1 MASLSALDDQVVS
14 RASIILEKQSDWKLW
29 YSMKKQFA
37 TVKGV
42 WEYCDPSTTKQPPS
56 IDDEP
61 LDTASDS
68 AWRRWEIKTNAQRST
83 LKAIGEVNLEIMRT
97 VARSKLHLIADLD
110 LDVRLRLKTLQDHF
124 RITNQQQ
131 ILELSSQYAAI
142 QQKRKNQ
149 NVDTWLNEYSRI
161 TSLCQSEDMAEMK
174 GTRPQWAF
182 IQAVEAQG
190 DADWSNQHFTLM
202 IGCEEDDKTPP
213 TLEALIN
220 RYRRWIATKRTHT
233 KSLGSFAAK
242 DGTQATLA
250 ITNARP
256 NNRPRCVCGL
266 YHNYLN
272 CYTLNPTAEGR
283 PGGYRLSQTAIR
295 MVQDAFKDRELLKKI
310 KKLYKDNNVRWTFD
324 TAQNPDRSEN
334 RSEIRA
340 ENRADIPASA
350 TPGRRP
356 HADRIDDDDS
366 TGDYYANTAFHMAQI
381 ATPKGDTLLD
391 RWIVDPGSNVH
402 ICNSTYFNWRKTSDA
417 RPTEVIFAGATG
429 YQVAAWGE
437 VIVSVNRGNQ
447 KKDILLTHVAY
458 VPGFL
463 TNLFALGR
471 CRRSGIHFDSGRNIL
486 YKERI
491 SNVVANL
498 AYSQGHW
505 LLDAKEADR
514 PPRHELLS
522 MAARSSQEKS
532 PQTVTAMR
540 AHQLLGHPSYQA
552 LEHLQDATTGL
563 KIGTNGRG
571 DPWTDDCIPCI
582 QGKMKEDISRRPRTD
597 KACRPFYRIS
607 IDIIQLQE
615 RGEVCYNGDVWALH
629 AVCEYTK
636 LHEICTLRNRHKT
649 TVVPAIIRL
658 VNKIERVYGYQV
670 AIVFMDGDVGYGRAE
685 ANLGSSAQEEL
696 ASAGIKVEM
705 RSPDTPAQLGGA
717 ERAGAV
723 IVTVARVIRIH
734 AGLPKALANELICTA
749 VRLLNVTPTKAL
761 GWRTPQEM
769 VTGIRP
775 DLSRLHVI
783 GSRGFLLNK
792 HLLKGDKLEK
802 RTFEGFLI
810 GYDASNIYRVW
821 LPHSNRVIRVRDV
834 RFIDELYKEK
844 PSTPPVEPR
853 IIETVHIPEEE
864 YDGDTIVVAQ
874 PIRQRQEATTAPV
887 SPPTHVSE
895 KEYDGDTIAVYQRP
909 VRQLLSPS
917 PTPTPTFEGHDRSSS
932 PDPVEQQLLQE
943 SSALMDPPHRTPGGW
958 NDYENDDAEIYIPD
972 RQQNNAPQRRDPN
985 LSQDNIVTG
994 RRRRQAHF
1002 LEAAPALSKY
1012 FAFAATIAQAK
1023 EATSTASQLRTNHD
1037 PTRIH
1042 RDDLP
1047 PPPRH
1052 WKELNRHAHKKQFEA
1067 AAVAEFDSCWKKGT
1081 FANPDITADR
1091 TDAVPLMWVFT
1102 YKFDEDGYLL
1112 KHKAR
1117 LVVRGDLQEQYGDTY
1132 AATLAARLFRALM
1145 ALACAFNLKAMQYDV
1160 PNAFLNA
1167 TLDRTLHVRTPDGFQ
1182 DKYGQI
1188 LRLLRALY
1196 GLKEAPRLWA
1206 LHFQDSLRK
1215 LGLHPI
1221 QGFPCLWM
1229 NDRVILFFYVDD
1241 IIILYHPDY
1250 QEDFEKLE
1258 QQLIKLYSL
1267 RQMGNVKWFL
1277 GIRVERVL
1285 ASRQLYL
1292 SQDSFIVKVCTE
1304 FNLIRT
1310 DGKYPST
1317 PLSSVSRLLPYDG
1330 VSEPSNTKTYQR
1342 LVGNLAY
1349 IEIMTRPDVA
1359 HAHSILARFLI
1370 NPGPVHL
1377 SEIKHVWQYLYGTR
1391 YLAISARGGEPT
1403 QTFATKVNSSLP
1415 TFFGASDASFGD
1427 DVETRRSSAG
1437 YVFIL
1442 YGMPIDWKATVLRSV
1457 TRSTTEAELY
1467 ALSAAGI
1474 ESQYWDRFCRNIG
1487 FTLLTKKAL
1496 WCDNAQTVRLVEGNA
1511 DRIQTKLRHVD
1522 IHQMWLR
1529 QEVEAGR
1536 ITVEWKSTTEMPA
1549 DGFTKLLP
1557 RQKHENFVR
1566 QLGMKDI
1573 RHLIVKD
1580 LPCPVP
1586 SPMT

>member
-1 MASLSALDDQVVS
+1 MCLVIALKRGVSRYLLRSILTSFEIYSQSFSAAQQGSLFASMASLSALDDQVVS

-68 AWRRWEIKTNAQRST
+68 AWRRWEIKTNAQRAT

-131 ILELSSQYAAI
+131 ILELSAQYSAI
-142 QQKRKNQ
+142 QQKRKDQ

-161 TSLCQSEDMAEMK
+161 TSLCRSEDMAEMK

-202 IGCEEDDKTPP
+202 IGCEEDNKVPP

-233 KSLGSFAAK
+233 KTLGSFAAQN
-242 DGTQATLA
+242 GTQATLA
-250 ITNARP
+250 ITNSRP
-256 NNRPRCVCGL
+256 NNRSKCVCGR
-266 YHNYLN
+266 YHNILE

-283 PGGYRLSQTAIR
+283 PKSYQPSETTIR
-295 MVQDAFKDRELLKKI
+295 TIRTAFKDRELLKRI

-324 TAQNPDRSEN
+324 TAQNHDRSEKA
-334 RSEIRA
+334 SENRA
-340 ENRADIPASA
+340 ENRTERS
-350 TPGRRP
+350 TPELGGRRP
-356 HADRIDDDDS
+356 YADRIDDNDS
-366 TGDYYANTAFHMAQI
+366 NRDYYANTAFYMAQI
-381 ATPKGDTLLD
+381 TAPKGDTLLN

-402 ICNSTYFNWRKTSDA
+402 ICNTTYFNWRKTSDA
-417 RPTEVIFAGATG
+417 RPTDVILAGATG

-437 VIVSVNRGNQ
+437 VIINVKRGNQ

-498 AYSQGHW
+498 DYSHGHW

-522 MAARSSQEKS
+522 MAVRSSQEKS

-563 KIGTNGRG
+563 KIGTNGKG
-571 DPWTDDCIPCI
+571 DSWTDDCVSCI

-597 KACRPFYRIS
+597 QACRPFYRIS

-615 RGEVCYNGDVWALH
+615 RGDDCYNGDVWALH

-636 LHEICTLRNRHKT
+636 FHEICTLRNRHKA

-670 AIVFMDGDVGYGRAE
+670 AIVFMDGDVAYGRAE

-792 HLLKGDKLEK
+792 HLPKADKLEK
-802 RTFEGFLI
+802 RTLEGFLV

-844 PSTPPVEPR
+844 PSTLPVESQ

-864 YDGDTIVVAQ
+864 YDGETIVVAQ
-874 PIRQRQEATTAPV
+874 PIRQRQEAVTTPV
-887 SPPTHVSE
+887 HISE
-895 KEYDGDTIAVYQRP
+895 KEYDSDTIAVSQRP

-917 PTPTPTFEGHDRSSS
+917 PTPTIERRDRSPS
-932 PDPVEQQLLQE
+932 PDLVEQQLLQE
-943 SSALMDPPHRTPGGW
+943 SSALIDPSPHRTPGGW
-958 NDYENDDAEIYIPD
+958 NNYENDAEIYIPD
-972 RQQNNAPQRRDPN
+972 RRQNNAPQRRDPN
-985 LSQDNIVTG
+985 LSQDNIITG

-1002 LEAAPALSKY
+1002 LEAAPNLSKY
-1012 FAFAATIAQAK
+1012 FAFAATIAQASD
-1023 EATSTASQLRTNHD
+1023 AISAASQSSVKRD

-1042 RDDLP
+1042 RDNLP

-1052 WKELNRHAHKKQFEA
+1052 WNELKRHAYGKQFEA
-1067 AAVAEFDSCWKKGT
+1067 AAVAEFNSCWTKAT
-1081 FANPDITADR
+1081 FAKPDITAKR
-1091 TDAVPLMWVFT
+1091 AEAVPLMWVFT
-1102 YKFDEDGYLL
+1102 YKFDEDGYLI
-1112 KHKAR
+1112 KYKAR
-1117 LVVRGDLQEQYGDTY
+1117 LVVRGDLQDQYGETY

-1145 ALACAFNLKAMQYDV
+1145 ALACAFGLKAMQYDV

-1167 TLDRTLHVRTPDGFQ
+1167 MLDRPLHVQTPDGFQ
-1182 DKYGQI
+1182 EKYGQT

-1206 LHFQDSLRK
+1206 LHFQASLQK
-1215 LGLHPI
+1215 LSLHPI
-1221 QGFPCLWM
+1221 QGFLCL
-1229 NDRVILFFYVDD
+1229 
-1241 IIILYHPDY
+1241 
-1250 QEDFEKLE
+1250 
-1258 QQLIKLYSL
+1258 
-1267 RQMGNVKWFL
+1267 
-1277 GIRVERVL
+1277 
-1285 ASRQLYL
+1285 
-1292 SQDSFIVKVCTE
+1292 
-1304 FNLIRT
+1304 
-1310 DGKYPST
+1310 
-1317 PLSSVSRLLPYDG
+1317 
-1330 VSEPSNTKTYQR
+1330 
-1342 LVGNLAY
+1342 
-1349 IEIMTRPDVA
+1349 
-1359 HAHSILARFLI
+1359 
-1370 NPGPVHL
+1370 
-1377 SEIKHVWQYLYGTR
+1377 
-1391 YLAISARGGEPT
+1391 
-1403 QTFATKVNSSLP
+1403 
-1415 TFFGASDASFGD
+1415 
-1427 DVETRRSSAG
+1427 
-1437 YVFIL
+1437 
-1442 YGMPIDWKATVLRSV
+1442 
-1457 TRSTTEAELY
+1457 
-1467 ALSAAGI
+1467 
-1474 ESQYWDRFCRNIG
+1474 
-1487 FTLLTKKAL
+1487 
-1496 WCDNAQTVRLVEGNA
+1496 
-1511 DRIQTKLRHVD
+1511 
-1522 IHQMWLR
+1522 
-1529 QEVEAGR
+1529 
-1536 ITVEWKSTTEMPA
+1536 
-1549 DGFTKLLP
+1549 
-1557 RQKHENFVR
+1557 
-1566 QLGMKDI
+1566 
-1573 RHLIVKD
+1573 
-1580 LPCPVP
+1580 
-1586 SPMT
+1586 